1 MINIKQFKPNK
12 RGRYEQGYINP
23 SSCKKLFKS
32 QSNEPII
39 FRSSY
44 ERTFVYW
51 LESCKEVKQWASEC
65 IKIPYEYIDGKI
77 HNYYPDYV
85 VEMVNG
91 DKIVIEIKPKNQT
104 IRPVNENSK
113 SYEMY
118 IKNMCKWKAA
128 KRYCEANGCKFQIL
142 TEDTISRLK

>member
-1 MINIKQFKPNK
+1 MMNIKQFKPNK

-32 QSNEPII
+32 QTNEPII

-51 LESCKEVKQWASEC
+51 LESCERVKYWASEC
-65 IKIPYEYIDGKI
+65 IKIPYEYIDGKT
-77 HNYYPDYV
+77 HNYYPDYI
-85 VEMVNG
+85 VEMENG
-91 DKIVIEIKPKNQT
+91 DKLVIEIKPKNQT

-118 IKNMCKWKAA
+118 VRNMCKWKAA
-128 KRYCEANGCKFQIL
+128 KRYCEMNGYKFQIL
-142 TEDTISRLK
+142 TEETISRLK